1 MLTIIYKITRQT
13 LLILLEIKQFLTKSY
28 LWIENLLLKTFIIK
42 ITAIDDYIAEQSY
55 SIVGLV
61 QMSDWDERD
70 FPLSESEFKSSVE
83 DIIAN
88 SSNYYD
94 PSQIDAADFEDT
106 FSDDVS
112 LELDFYFST
121 VFEDSIFNNTMEHSD
136 IEDIAERLIQYIF

>member
-1 MLTIIYKITRQT
+1 MDR
-13 LLILLEIKQFLTKSY
+13 ES
-28 LWIENLLLKTFIIK
+28 TFEDIHNK

-55 SIVGLV
+55 SIMGLV

-88 SSNYYD
+88 SYNYYD

-121 VFEDSIFNNTMEHSD
+121 VFEDSSFNNTMEYSD
-136 IEDIAERLIQYIF
+136 IEDIAERLIQYIFNY